1 MIDIFSQVFKTF
13 VFRDNQNSEI
23 SGTQLTPMI
32 GFLGGLSLSR
42 NVPYCQR
49 FQFFSPENCQ
59 EGKRGME
66 ARSQLGLPM
75 ATFFRQLSNGWK
87 IKLGPGAQDF

>member
-1 MIDIFSQVFKTF
+1 
-13 VFRDNQNSEI
+13 
-23 SGTQLTPMI
+23 MI

-49 FQFFSPENCQ
+49 FQFFPQ
-59 EGKRGME
+59 KIAKRGME

-75 ATFFRQLSNGWK
+75 ATFFRQSSNGWK